1 MKDRVVLDTSVLIE
15 GLDSSIIEGKEV
27 LIPKIV
33 LLELKHMFDSD
44 RYDLG
49 LLGFNT
55 LDKIGSFRVIG
66 EEVDLNVRRI
76 SEEVDRK
83 IVELAR
89 TNEATLLTYDRGM
102 FYLAKALNVDVVR
115 LVPKFNISDIEK
127 LFTSGTISVHIKDK
141 IYRKVGLPGKW
152 RMESSEL
159 DFDKEALIKSIDNY
173 AREMGISYDI
183 YTDNL
188 KVLQLDRYR
197 IVITKFPLS
206 DDSEITIVRAL
217 KRMRIDQYNI
227 SNELLNRLNRA
238 SGVIV
243 AGPPGSGKSTFA
255 AALANYYLN
264 LNRIV
269 KTVEQPRDMQVDPGI
284 TQYSKNMESM
294 DRLKDLLLL
303 VRPDYVIFD
312 EIRNTEDFM
321 FYSDLRLAGI
331 GMVGIVHANT
341 AIDAI
346 HRFIRRLELGLL
358 PHVIDTVIFIDQG
371 DISEVYELIMTMKM
385 PTGMRES
392 ELTRPVVEVRDFNTG
407 LLLYEIYKFGDEII
421 LMPIRRDENLEKI
434 LKRYPRKIID
444 GKHYI
449 VVTKRDYKKI
459 RQYRDMLERMGVD
472 ILIEHD

>member
-15 GLDSSIIEGKEV
+15 GLDFSIIEGKEV

-76 SEEVDRK
+76 GEEVDRR
-83 IVELAR
+83 IIELAR
-89 TNEATLLTYDRGM
+89 VNEATLLTYDRGM

-115 LVPKFNISDIEK
+115 LVPKFNISDIER

-217 KRMRIDQYNI
+217 KRMRIDQYNV

-255 AALANYYLN
+255 AALANYYLS

-269 KTVEQPRDMQVDPGI
+269 KTVEQPRDMQVDLGI
-284 TQYSKNMESM
+284 TQYSKNIDDM

-371 DISEVYELIMTMKM
+371 DISEVYELVMTMKM

-459 RQYRDMLERMGVD
+459 RQYRDMLERMGID
-472 ILIEHD
+472 ILVEHD

>member
-15 GLDSSIIEGKEV
+15 GLDYSIIEGREV

-76 SEEVDRK
+76 GEEIDRK

-89 TNEATLLTYDRGM
+89 INEATLLTYDRGM

-159 DFDKEALIKSIDNY
+159 DFDKEALIRSIDNY

-255 AALANYYLN
+255 AALANYYLS

-269 KTVEQPRDMQVDPGI
+269 KTVEQPRDMQVDLGI
-284 TQYSKNMESM
+284 TQYSKNIDNM

-371 DISEVYELIMTMKM
+371 DVSEVYELVMTMKM